1 MSNIIT
7 ELLFPRR
14 CPVCDEIVVPFGD
27 LCCTGCA
34 RKIQYIG
41 QNYCMRCGKG
51 LSAQE
56 TEYCRDCQSF
66 RHMFVRGRSLYRYES
81 VAGSIFRFKY
91 QGRQEYGEFYG
102 EELFCY
108 LGKDI
113 RAMQPDMV
121 VPVPLHPERMRERG
135 YNQSAVLAKAL
146 AKRCKLPFRDDL
158 VVRCKKTVPQKQLS
172 RTERQNNLKKAFKLC
187 ENSVKLKT
195 LLIVDDIYTT
205 GSTVDAL
212 SEVLLQGGAGQI
224 YVVTLAAGME

>member
-14 CPVCDEIVVPFGD
+14 CPICDEIAVPFGS
-27 LCCTGCA
+27 LCCADCA
-34 RKIQYIG
+34 CKIQYIG

-56 TEYCRDCQSF
+56 TEYCKDCRDF
-66 RHMFVRGRSLYRYES
+66 GHMFIRGRSLYRYES

-91 QGRQEYGEFYG
+91 QGRQEYGDFYG
-102 EELFCY
+102 EELYRY
-108 LGKDI
+108 LGNDI
-113 RAMQPDMV
+113 RSMQPDAV
-121 VPVPLHPERMRERG
+121 VPVPLHSERKLERG
-135 YNQSAVLAKAL
+135 YNQSAILAKAL
-146 AKRCKLPFRDDL
+146 AKHCKLSFRDDL
-158 VVRCKKTVPQKQLS
+158 VVRSKKTVPQKQLS

-212 SEVLLQGGAGQI
+212 SEVLLQGGAAQI